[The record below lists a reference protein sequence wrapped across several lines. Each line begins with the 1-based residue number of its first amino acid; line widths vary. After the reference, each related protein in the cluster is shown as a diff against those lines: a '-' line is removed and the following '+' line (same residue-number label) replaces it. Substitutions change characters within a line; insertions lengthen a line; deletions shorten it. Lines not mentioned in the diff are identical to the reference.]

1 MLAERS
7 VIPFPKQSKPTS
19 KKHPKVTEKPRESQK
34 QRANGPDAEL
44 AGKSS

>member
-1 MLAERS
+1 MQAERS
-7 VIPFPKQSKPTS
+7 VIHFPKQSKPTS